1 MHRIGAVSYTHLLI
15 VVAIVGILVA
25 ISIPIFSVQLHKA
38 RVAADW
44 ANLRAYYSEIQ
55 ADYIATGNYNPEVPA
70 SDNTSY
76 HYLTEITFLDG
87 QRVELKAGKILIGK
101 DVYKRQR
108 WVLCPWCGAKT
119 RLQIL
124 RETELVTFPLFCP
137 KCRHESI
144 INAKNFIIET
154 KPPDAKTQC

>member
-1 MHRIGAVSYTHLLI
+1 M
-15 VVAIVGILVA
+15 
-25 ISIPIFSVQLHKA
+25 
-38 RVAADW
+38 
-44 ANLRAYYSEIQ
+44 
-55 ADYIATGNYNPEVPA
+55 
-70 SDNTSY
+70 
-76 HYLTEITFLDG
+76 
-87 QRVELKAGKILIGK
+87 K
-101 DVYKRQR
+101 DVGEEKR

-154 KPPDAKTQC
+154 VETAGPNPCPPMVVGVGIGGTFEKCALMAKDALTREVGTHSDIQWVKDLEEEMLETINKLGIGPGGLGGTTTALAVNVNTYPTHIAGLPVGINICCHVNRHIVREV